1 MASGGTRAVVAAM
14 IANAIIAVAKFGA
27 AAVTGSSAMF
37 SEGIHSV
44 ADTGNQVLLLFGH
57 RRSGR
62 AADRRHPFGY
72 GPELYFWSLIVAMI
86 LFGLGGGFSMYKGI
100 AHLGHPQMPTDP
112 GWNYAILAV
121 ALVVEA
127 LALRVGLRELGGRG
141 SGASL
146 WRRVRDCTDPR
157 VFVPVAED
165 ISAIAGVIVAF
176 LGIALARALDM
187 PALDAIASI
196 VIGFILAAVALF
208 LAYETRTLLVGEAI
222 SDPLRRNVE
231 RICLQEEGVDRIAR
245 ILGVYLGPDEI
256 LLTLGLGFRPGQTVQ
271 QASEAVER
279 IERRIRAE
287 DPRVTR
293 VFVEPEAAT
302 DPGGLSTPF

>member
-112 GWNYAILAV
+112 GWNYAILSV

-146 WRRVRDCTDPR
+146 WRRLRDCTDPR

-165 ISAIAGVIVAF
+165 VSAIAGVIVAF

-208 LAYETRTLLVGEAI
+208 LASETRTLLVGEAI

-245 ILGVYLGPDEI
+245 ILGVHLGPDEI
-256 LLTLGLGFRPGQTVQ
+256 LLTLGLRFRPGQTVQ
-271 QASEAVER
+271 QAAEAVER